1 VPGREEPIAGESSE
15 RVGDRDE
22 DALLA
27 LRDAESEAP
36 EIWPD
41 ELDVVEI

>member
-1 VPGREEPIAGESSE
+1 MPGREEPIAGESSE

-27 LRDAESEAP
+27 LRDAESGGS
-36 EIWPD
+36 EISPD